1 MEQEDAQ
8 AALAKGL
15 QLEKGDLDKL
25 ITEFEQLVRHAGYDI
40 NQDLVLRIFT
50 SALPNTMY
58 EYILRNLPQPATYK
72 QWRMAAI
79 DQQRVYVHM
88 RNRADCFRT
97 KPKPMPTNTWKPF
110 NSQWRNPQQDPNTMD
125 TSPGR
130 THARVAEAED
140 FLPGRNRYEQQVGG
154 SREGGYPRGP
164 VQKDGQRKVLTCFFC
179 GKPGHFARDCR
190 QKRYGNQ
197 GIPRNNQGPSGP
209 PRNNQG
215 PIRARQ
221 TQNKSNIRVVDD
233 RSVADDRTPQQR
245 ASDWL
250 TGVADENDDVKDIVM
265 QELWGKEDFQNA

>member
-25 ITEFEQLVRHAGYDI
+25 VTEFEQLVRHAGYDV

-50 SALPNTMY
+50 SALPNSMY
-58 EYILRNLPQPATYK
+58 EYILRTLPQPATYE
-72 QWRMAAI
+72 QWRTAAI

-88 RNRADCFRT
+88 KNRADRFKT
-97 KPKPMPTNTWKPF
+97 KKMPPINTWKPF
-110 NSQWRNPQQDPNTMD
+110 GNQWRNPQRDPNAMD

-130 THARVAEAED
+130 TRARVAEAED
-140 FLPGRNRYEQQVGG
+140 FLPGGNRYEQRVGG

-190 QKRYGNQ
+190 QKR
-197 GIPRNNQGPSGP
+197 NNQGPSGP
-209 PRNNQG
+209 PRNTQI
-215 PIRARQ
+215 PTRTRQIRQ
-221 TQNKSNIRVVDD
+221 EESNIRVVDD

-245 ASDWL
+245 ANDWL
-250 TGVADENDDVKDIVM
+250 TSVADEHDDVKDIVM